1 MHATLPRRRPSVL
14 DFRIRILPE
23 LDANANAAVIEQITD
38 ESESLK
44 RDRSMKA
51 RAEGPL
57 EKP

>member
-1 MHATLPRRRPSVL
+1 VL